1 MIRVSIC
8 SRRVAYVSVLGPGGV
23 GGFLAGALARTG
35 QEVTVIARPET
46 AAHIREHGLEVQS
59 VRLGSFTARPAAVE
73 SLERPTE
80 VLLVATKATGLRDAL
95 ERIRIDPELV
105 VPLLNGVDHIAVN
118 RDPKARLL
126 QRLKFIVKQHPSLA
140 AIKRRLQNRAKI
152 ADLRSE
158 IASVRAASLRR
169 NLPDG
174 LTPREAE
181 VLGLIAAGRTN
192 REISDDL
199 TLSVRT
205 VARHITN
212 IYAKIG
218 ARGKADATAYAIG
231 HRLQ

>member
-1 MIRVSIC
+1 MDFDEASYLLE
-8 SRRVAYVSVLGPGGV
+8 RRVAEELPQ
-23 GGFLAGALARTG
+23 AEALA
-35 QEVTVIARPET
+35 V
-46 AAHIREHGLEVQS
+46 AA
-59 VRLGSFTARPAAVE
+59 
-73 SLERPTE
+73 
-80 VLLVATKATGLRDAL
+80 
-95 ERIRIDPELV
+95 
-105 VPLLNGVDHIAVN
+105 
-118 RDPKARLL
+118 
-126 QRLKFIVKQHPSLA
+126 LA
-140 AIKRRLQNRAKI
+140 ASREQDMRGWVRRAE
-152 ADLRSE
+152 ALRSE

-181 VLGLIAAGRTN
+181 VLGLIAAGHTN